1 MEKLVLIDG
10 NSIANRAF
18 YALPPLTLAS
28 GQHTHA
34 VYGFTTMLL
43 KVLEEERPTHL
54 LVAFDAGKV
63 TFRHARFEAYKGKR
77 HKTPN
82 ELSEQFPLIKDVLD
96 AFGIRYHEQEG
107 FEADDIIGT
116 VSAWAEARG
125 LATRIVTGDK
135 DLLQLV
141 SPYVTVALTRKGI
154 SETERYDEA
163 AIRQK
168 YGLTP
173 AQLVDLKGL
182 MGDAS
187 DNIPGVPGVGEKT
200 ALKLLAQF
208 GSVEEVVRRVDE
220 ISGPKLREAIAAHR
234 EQALVSKELAV
245 IRRDVPLPFEL
256 EDLRYDGFAL
266 EPVREV
272 FRRLEFKSL
281 LDRLPHVPGARAPG
295 ETSTGAE
302 EGDAAPTPL
311 DVAVAG
317 TAEDAALERLL
328 AAPAAVVVELDG
340 DNYHEAALLG
350 IGVYS
355 DAGALFVPAARV
367 EEWEALRAFLADP
380 TREKWVYDGKRG
392 EVALRWRGLSLEGI
406 AFDVLIASYLLNP
419 TESRHALSDL
429 APRAGLSLAP
439 DEEVYGKGAKRR
451 ALAAGEL
458 AAHVCRK
465 AQAIYR
471 LKPLLE
477 REVEEAEM
485 NGLFY
490 DLELPLSR
498 ILAAMEHAGFRVDT
512 ARLKE
517 MGEEFERRLE
527 ELTAEIYRLAGTP
540 FNINSPKQ
548 LGEILFDKLGLPPL
562 KKTKTGY
569 STSADVLEKLQD
581 AHEIVPKILYY
592 RTLGKLKSTYVDGLL
607 KEVNPRTGK
616 IHTIFNQALTATG
629 RLSSA
634 EPNLQNIPIRLEEG
648 RRIRQAFVPSEPGW
662 KLLAADYSQ
671 IELRVLAHLSQDEAL
686 VDAFHRD
693 MDIHTRTA
701 MDVFGVPEDAVT
713 PLMRR
718 QAKAVNFGII
728 YGISDY
734 GLSQNLGIPRKE
746 AAAFI
751 ERYFD
756 VFRGVKRYMEDVV
769 EEARRKGYV
778 TTLLGRRRF
787 LPDIHSPNY
796 NLRSFAERTARN
808 TPIQGTAADIIKL
821 AMVNLARRLKEEG
834 LRSRLILQVHDELVF
849 EVPEDELAVMRELVP
864 AVMERAVRL
873 SVPLK
878 VDVHVGDT
886 WYDAK

>member
-63 TFRHARFEAYKGKR
+63 TFRHARFEGYKGKR
-77 HKTPN
+77 HKTPT

-141 SPYVTVALTRKGI
+141 SPHVTVALTRKGI

-234 EQALVSKELAV
+234 QQALVSKELAI
-245 IRRDVPLPFEL
+245 IRRDVPLPFAL
-256 EDLRYDGFAL
+256 EDLRYEGFAP

-272 FRRLEFKSL
+272 FRRLEFRSL
-281 LDRLPHVPGARAPG
+281 IERLPSVPGARTPENAASG
-295 ETSTGAE
+295 GG
-302 EGDAAPTPL
+302 EGDAAPAVL
-311 DVAVAG
+311 DVAIAG
-317 TAEDAALERLL
+317 ASEDTELERLL
-328 AAPAAVVVELDG
+328 TAPAAVVIELDG
-340 DNYHEAALLG
+340 DNYHEAELLG
-350 IGVYS
+350 VGVYS
-355 DAGALFVPAARV
+355 DAGALFVPAAEVKR
-367 EEWEALRAFLADP
+367 WAAFRAFLADP
-380 TREKWVYDGKRG
+380 AREKWVYDGKRG
-392 EVALRWRGLSLEGI
+392 EVALRWRGLALEGI

-429 APRAGLSLAP
+429 APRVGLPLAA

-451 ALAAGEL
+451 TLPVGEL

-465 AQAIYR
+465 AQVIYR

-498 ILAAMEHAGFRVDT
+498 ILATMEYAGFRVDT
-512 ARLKE
+512 DRLRE
-517 MGEEFERRLE
+517 MGEELERRLA
-527 ELTAEIYRLAGTP
+527 ELTDEIYRLAGTP

-581 AHEIVPKILYY
+581 AHEIVPKILYH

-607 KEVNPRTGK
+607 KEVHPRTGK

-634 EPNLQNIPIRLEEG
+634 EPNLQNIPIRIEEG

-662 KLLAADYSQ
+662 KLLSADYSQ
-671 IELRVLAHLSQDEAL
+671 IELRVLAHLSQDEVL

-751 ERYFD
+751 ARYFD

-769 EEARRKGYV
+769 EEARRRGYV

-849 EVPEDELAVMRELVP
+849 EVPEEELPVMRELVP

-878 VDVHVGDT
+878 VDVHVGAT